1 MPKVFGWMFVGLL
14 ITFFTGYY
22 VSLHPET
29 MLKLFGGWAFIV
41 IIIIEFA
48 LVIFLSAR
56 ITRMKPSTA
65 IISFIIYSISS
76 SAA

>member
-1 MPKVFGWMFVGLL
+1 MTNKILPKVFGWMFIGLL

-29 MLKLFGGWAFIV
+29 MLKLFGSWAFIV
-41 IIIIEFA
+41 VIVAELA

-56 ITRMKPSTA
+56 ITKMKPATA
-65 IISFIIYSISS
+65 IISFIIIQL
-76 SAA
+76 